1 MSSNDRP
8 GAAHRQARSVA
19 REQVEGE
26 SAEVTRSARTGLPVV
41 DLGTAVTPDDVH
53 SLEDER

>member
-1 MSSNDRP
+1 M
-8 GAAHRQARSVA
+8 
-19 REQVEGE
+19 
-26 SAEVTRSARTGLPVV
+26 TRSARTGLPVV